1 MKKVL
6 LIGDSIRQSY
16 QDEVKLLLSEE
27 AEVFAPPENCRFSK
41 FALWGMH
48 VWLKQM
54 GSPEI
59 DVVHWN
65 AGIWDLHRVTA
76 DGEVFTPPDEYVYYT
91 ERLYI
96 QMKHT
101 AKKQIWA
108 STIPNNRNHVV
119 SPHWKNVFHQGKH
132 VDVYTWEEWNQDVM
146 DYNRIATEL
155 LSQKGDVAIN
165 DLYAFLMPHL
175 DEYIG
180 PDGVH
185 LTPEGAKAV
194 GRKVADNIR
203 EFL

>member
-6 LIGDSIRQSY
+6 LIGDSIRISY
-16 QDEVKLLLSEE
+16 QEEVRLQLRDE
-27 AEVFAPPENCRFSK
+27 AEVLAPPENCRFSK

-48 VWLKQM
+48 VWMAAL
-54 GSPEI
+54 GNPEI

-76 DGEVFTPPDEYVYYT
+76 DGKVFTPPDEYVRYI

-108 STIPNNRNHVV
+108 YSIPCNRNRAVSTQWKSV
-119 SPHWKNVFHQGKH
+119 SPRANREG
-132 VDVYTWEEWNQDVM
+132 VYTWEDWNWDVM
-146 DYNRIATEL
+146 EYNRLATDVL
-155 LSQKGDVAIN
+155 AQKGDVAFN
-165 DLYAFLMPHL
+165 DLYNFLMPHL
-175 DEYIG
+175 DEYVG
-180 PDGVH
+180 SDGIH

-194 GRKVADNIR
+194 GRKVADSIMK
-203 EFL
+203 LL